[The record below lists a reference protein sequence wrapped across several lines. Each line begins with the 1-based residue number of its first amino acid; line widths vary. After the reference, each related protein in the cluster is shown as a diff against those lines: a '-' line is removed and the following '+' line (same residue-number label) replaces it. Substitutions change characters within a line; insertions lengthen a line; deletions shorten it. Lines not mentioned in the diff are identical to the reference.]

1 MDHLRGNRAES
12 CWLWREF
19 QGFWLPRRQAADTG
33 LSGPAALYHKR
44 PAAAKCR
51 REAKSPYRRFI
62 PGSGLV
68 AINLHLRNFLH
79 IFLSDTTEKRVRCTD
94 VETNDN
100 HSASSDDIA
109 HSTAIQGGRQPALT
123 GCPWHDV
130 NEMLQAAGLRPTR
143 QRMAL
148 GWLLFGKGARH
159 LTAEMLYEEAT
170 LAKVPV
176 SLATVYN
183 TLNQLTDAGLL
194 RQVSVDGTKT
204 YFDTNVSAHHHFYL
218 EHNHELV
225 DIPDPHLAITQ
236 MPDVPDGYEIS
247 RIDMVVRLRKK
258 R

>member
-1 MDHLRGNRAES
+1 MLNFECEPGPEMNDD
-12 CWLWREF
+12 
-19 QGFWLPRRQAADTG
+19 LPALNDDAV
-33 LSGPAALYHKR
+33 SPAAR
-44 PAAAKCR
+44 AA
-51 REAKSPYRRFI
+51 
-62 PGSGLV
+62 G
-68 AINLHLRNFLH
+68 H
-79 IFLSDTTEKRVRCTD
+79 
-94 VETNDN
+94 
-100 HSASSDDIA
+100 
-109 HSTAIQGGRQPALT
+109 QPALT

-218 EHNHELV
+218 ENNHELV
-225 DIPDPHLAITQ
+225 DIPDPHLVLSK
-236 MPDVPDGYEIS
+236 MPDVPEGYEIA
-247 RIDMVVRLRKK
+247 RVDMVVRLRKK

>member
-1 MDHLRGNRAES
+1 MRKTCIYLIS
-12 CWLWREF
+12 F
-19 QGFWLPRRQAADTG
+19 YIRQDYCQSYSVVPEVDMNDQAPIPNDDG
-33 LSGPAALYHKR
+33 IDPAAR
-44 PAAAKCR
+44 AA
-51 REAKSPYRRFI
+51 
-62 PGSGLV
+62 G
-68 AINLHLRNFLH
+68 H
-79 IFLSDTTEKRVRCTD
+79 
-94 VETNDN
+94 
-100 HSASSDDIA
+100 
-109 HSTAIQGGRQPALT
+109 QPALT

-204 YFDTNVSAHHHFYL
+204 YFDTNVTAHHHFYL
-218 EHNHELV
+218 ENNHELV
-225 DIPDPHLAITQ
+225 DIPDPHLVLSK
-236 MPDVPDGYEIS
+236 MPDVPEGYEIA
-247 RIDMVVRLRKK
+247 RVDMVVRLRKK